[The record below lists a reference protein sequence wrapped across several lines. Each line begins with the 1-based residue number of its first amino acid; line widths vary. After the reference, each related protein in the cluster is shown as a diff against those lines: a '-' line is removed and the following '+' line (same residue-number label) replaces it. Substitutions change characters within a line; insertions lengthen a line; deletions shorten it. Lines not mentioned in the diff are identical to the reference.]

1 MRLRKPTRVYR
12 PYTAPVAHLARWRVL
27 SVITV
32 ATLCLSRHDQ
42 SRHLAAKP
50 AKGCLA
56 RVRGDRR
63 LRNCNSVVVITG
75 VLGKQED
82 VLMRLRGPI
91 RHAFRQRVRFMPNN
105 VRAQIPSV
113 SL

>member
-32 ATLCLSRHDQ
+32 ATLCLSRNDQ
-42 SRHLAAKP
+42 SRHLAANP

-63 LRNCNSVVVITG
+63 LRNCNSVAVITG
-75 VLGKQED
+75 GLVTQDDLI
-82 VLMRLRGPI
+82 MRLRGTI
-91 RHAFRQRVRFMPNN
+91 RHTFRQRGRFMPNN
-105 VRAQIPSV
+105 VIAQIPTV